1 MSLLSDRSI
10 FGQKLKTMKI
20 TPLILLLFSLWM
32 ASSGYSQTYF
42 QSVSGRIIDKDSKE
56 PLPGA
61 AVSIIGTDPLIGTIS
76 DAEGYFR
83 LNKVPVGRQT
93 FRISYLGYKEA
104 IVPELLV
111 TTGKEVILNIE
122 LTEMLSQLNE
132 VKVVAAQQNMDK
144 SLNTMAVISA
154 RRLNMEDAG
163 RYAGGF
169 YDPSRMVSAFAGVSA
184 VEGDGVNDI
193 VIRGNSSR
201 GLQWRLEGIEIP
213 NPNHFTDG
221 QGATGGAVSII
232 TSNMLSTSDFY
243 TGAFPAEYGNATSGI
258 MDLNLR
264 VGNPDKKEY
273 AFQLGVVGT
282 EFSLEGG
289 FSKKSN
295 ASYLLNYRYS
305 TFGYLSKMGLIDLGN
320 NNLPPVFQDLTANL
334 NFPTKKSGTFTL
346 FTVAGN
352 SHTGTEPEKSP
363 EQRLDYDDQYYET
376 ENHGMM
382 VAGIKHFYLLPN
394 KKTSLKTIFAY
405 TSQNDKWEDGTK
417 DRNDQQHIRYRNN
430 FSYPSLK
437 ASLLINSKINERNL
451 VRAGIVISQMYY
463 DLFQHEFN
471 FNTQRFDTILNQNGQ
486 SALYQAYGQWKYR
499 LAENFEFNSGLHLLY
514 FGLNNKSAIEPRAG
528 LKYQLNDRKAINF
541 GFGMHTR
548 AEAVS
553 TYMALIPDETGN
565 LKALNKNLGFNKSI
579 HWVLGYDDAFAKDW
593 RLKIEAY
600 YQHIY
605 QVPVPTDSTS
615 TLSAV
620 NFGYGIPD
628 RKLVN
633 KGTAYNYGVE
643 FTIEKFFTD
652 NYYLLSTISI
662 FDSKYRANNGNWYNT
677 VYNAG
682 YVGNFLAGKDF
693 KLGKSNQNILG
704 VNSKIVW
711 RGGYR
716 MAPIDSEASMLEK
729 EIIFDELRMNEDQLP
744 DFFRVDFG
752 SYLRIN
758 KPRYSYILSLDI
770 QNIINRKNTIGYEFS
785 DAENTILPTEAMG
798 LVPILNFRIEF

>member
-1 MSLLSDRSI
+1 
-10 FGQKLKTMKI
+10 MKFS
-20 TPLILLLFSLWM
+20 PLILLVISLLT
-32 ASSGYSQTYF
+32 ATLGYSQGFF
-42 QSVSGRIIDKDSKE
+42 QSVSGRVIDKDSQE

-61 AVSIIGTDPLIGTIS
+61 TVTWIGSDPLSGTICNT
-76 DAEGYFR
+76 EGYFR

-93 FRISYLGYKEA
+93 FRISYLGYKEVV
-104 IVPELLV
+104 IPQLLV
-111 TTGKEVILNIE
+111 TSGKEVVLNIE
-122 LTEMLSQLNE
+122 LTENLSQLNE

-144 SLNTMAVISA
+144 SLNTMASISA

-243 TGAFPAEYGNATSGI
+243 TGAFPAEYGNASSGV

-282 EFSLEGG
+282 EFTLEGG

-320 NNLPPVFQDLTANL
+320 NNLPPIFQDVTANF
-334 NFPTKKSGTFTL
+334 NFPSKKVGTFTL

-363 EQRLDYDDQYYET
+363 DQRITYDDQYYET

-382 VAGIKHFYLLPN
+382 VAGIKHIYLLPN
-394 KKTSLKTIFAY
+394 KKTFLKTVVAY
-405 TSQNDKWEDGTK
+405 TSQSDKWEDGTR
-417 DRNDQQHIRYRNN
+417 DRDDQQHTRYNNN
-430 FSYPSLK
+430 FEYPSVK
-437 ASLLINSKINERNL
+437 ASILVNSKINERNL
-451 VRAGIVISQMYY
+451 VRTGVVIDQMYY
-463 DLFQHEFN
+463 DLFQRERN
-471 FNTQRFDTILNQNGQ
+471 FNTLSFDTILNQSGQ
-486 SALYQAYGQWKYR
+486 STLYQAYAQWKYR
-499 LAENFEFNSGLHLLY
+499 LTENFEFNSGIHVLY
-514 FGLNNKSAIEPRAG
+514 FALNEKSAVEPRVG
-528 LKYQLNDRKAINF
+528 IKYQIDERRSLSFGYGLHSKTEAI
-541 GFGMHTR
+541 
-548 AEAVS
+548 S
-553 TYMALIPDETGN
+553 TYMALIPDDAGN
-565 LKALNKNLGFNKSI
+565 LKGLNKDLGFHKSM
-579 HWVLGYDDAFAKDW
+579 HWVLGYDDAFSKNW
-593 RLKIEAY
+593 RAKIETY

-605 QVPVPTDSTS
+605 QIPVPLDPNSTI
-615 TLSAV
+615 SAV

-628 RKLVN
+628 QQLVN
-633 KGTAYNYGVE
+633 KGIAYNYGVE

-652 NYYLLSTISI
+652 NYYLLTTFSA
-662 FDSKYRANNGNWYNT
+662 FDSKYRGNNHQWYNT

-682 YVGNFLAGKDF
+682 HVGNFLAGKDF
-693 KLGKSNQNILG
+693 KLGKSNQNIVG
-704 VNSKIVW
+704 INSKVVW

-716 MAPIDSEASMLEK
+716 ISPIDTVATQLEK
-729 EIIFDELRMNEDQLP
+729 EMQFDEQRMNENKLP
-744 DFFRVDFG
+744 DFFRIDFG
-752 SYLRIN
+752 TYLRVN
-758 KPRYSYILSLDI
+758 KPGYSYILSLDI

-785 DAENTILPTEAMG
+785 DEKNNIAPIEAMG
-798 LVPILNFRIEF
+798 LIPILNFRIEF